1 MLEFEGVL
9 FRTHHIGRGPLYFGK
24 DRLSRFDSPDGGY
37 GVLYAGRD
45 AYCAFIEGVARTPG
59 QVITTGA
66 LKQRALSQLKAV
78 RPLRLIDLTESGSLL
93 RVGADARLFSGPH
106 RASQPWS
113 KAFHGHPVQA
123 DGLVYPS
130 RLDPR
135 RHNIALFQGRVPR
148 IHELSRQSWYAT
160 GPQRLILTEIIEHY
174 RINLIEDHTTVG
186 RMPPAS
192 AGQRVLF
199 RPEDS

>member
-1 MLEFEGVL
+1 MNTDLLPGPPADLVHRSLPLLEFEGVL
-9 FRTHHIGRGPLYFGK
+9 FRTHHIGRGPLYFGAGPLRSGK

-78 RPLRLIDLTESGSLL
+78 RPLRLIDLTEAGSLL

-106 RASQPWS
+106 RASQPVVES
-113 KAFHGHPVQA
+113 
-123 DGLVYPS
+123 
-130 RLDPR
+130 
-135 RHNIALFQGRVPR
+135 VPR
-148 IHELSRQSWYAT
+148 SPGTSGRT
-160 GPQRLILTEIIEHY
+160 GLPQ
-174 RINLIEDHTTVG
+174 
-186 RMPPAS
+186 PA
-192 AGQRVLF
+192 
-199 RPEDS
+199 